1 MLVRLHALKV
11 GSVEV
16 WSRSEVAHGGTR
28 LRAKIPST
36 EMRIELG
43 LLESTTSADRLE
55 DLTNRRNQQLGSFTP
70 SGYSELND
78 SISILTPDE
87 GTVS

>member
-1 MLVRLHALKV
+1 
-11 GSVEV
+11 
-16 WSRSEVAHGGTR
+16 
-28 LRAKIPST
+28 
-36 EMRIELG
+36 MRIELG